1 MVYIPQSNLR
11 VGRGREEKV
20 TTIWDKAD
28 LRDGFGVVLVCV
40 DKLLRYEV
48 LGFVVTGELDI

>member
-1 MVYIPQSNLR
+1 VIYIPQSNLR

-20 TTIWDKAD
+20 TTIWDESD